1 MASLYGSKVTEG
13 GMTLDLSL
21 EINKK
26 LQVIYWPQW
35 LKQTNDAKSWLGSK
49 FQAVLE
55 DTLLKNI
62 TLKDNLS
69 TLGEEVSKMAMER
82 HKEKN
87 IKENYKDRH
96 KENGK

>member
-1 MASLYGSKVTEG
+1 M
-13 GMTLDLSL
+13 
-21 EINKK
+21 
-26 LQVIYWPQW
+26 
-35 LKQTNDAKSWLGSK
+35 
-49 FQAVLE
+49 
-55 DTLLKNI
+55 LKNI

-87 IKENYKDRH
+87 IKESFKDKH